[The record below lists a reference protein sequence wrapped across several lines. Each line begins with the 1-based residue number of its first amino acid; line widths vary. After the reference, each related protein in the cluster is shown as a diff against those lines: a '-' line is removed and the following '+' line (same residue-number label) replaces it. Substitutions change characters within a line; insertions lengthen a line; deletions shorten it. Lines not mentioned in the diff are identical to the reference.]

1 MLNGHYENVNFLL
14 CWSIGMVYIPYA
26 SKLVNMKPHLCLM
39 KVRFILKLF
48 LREQNLNGA
57 KMNAQRPNGILITAE
72 QRSTQPLLP
81 KPKSQT
87 EMVFSI

>member
-72 QRSTQPLLP
+72 QRRTQPLLP

>member
-1 MLNGHYENVNFLL
+1 
-14 CWSIGMVYIPYA
+14 
-26 SKLVNMKPHLCLM
+26 M

-72 QRSTQPLLP
+72 
-81 KPKSQT
+81 
-87 EMVFSI
+87 